1 LAPGN
6 HNGVDGTLHQLD
18 GADVNGLVGAGI
30 NDQENPENRF
40 KLNLNT
46 NTNAT
51 ASASANASADLN
63 RLIFGAT
70 TFSMTTIGITVQ
82 KCYIQHK

>member
-1 LAPGN
+1 MAPGN

-30 NDQENPENRF
+30 NDEEKAENRF
-40 KLNLNT
+40 KLKINT
-46 NTNAT
+46 N
-51 ASASANASADLN
+51 ASASASADLY

-70 TFSMTTIGITVQ
+70 TFSMTTIGITV
-82 KCYIQHK
+82 